1 MIIIGY
7 FLAVLVGVSLGLV
20 GSGGSILTVPILV
33 YVVGVP
39 ASLATTYSLFVVG
52 FSAFVG
58 TLKATQDKM
67 LDYRTAISFGIP
79 SISSIFLVRSFLM
92 PLVPTKIVNVANFTL
107 TKDVAIMLL
116 FAVLMVWT
124 SVAMIREG
132 AVGKAEN
139 APTDYSKIF
148 LRGILVGSITGIV
161 GVGGGFLII
170 PTLVFVASLPMKR
183 AVATSLLI
191 IATNSFI
198 GFFSSLQGQ
207 VMDWQFLL
215 IFSGCSVMGILL
227 GRFLSQFVSNEKLKP
242 AFGWF
247 VLAMGIYILATE
259 SVKLMGLGR

>member
-1 MIIIGY
+1 
-7 FLAVLVGVSLGLV
+7 LAVLVGVSLGLV

-58 TLKATQDKM
+58 TVKATQDKM
-67 LDYRTAISFGIP
+67 VDFRTAVSFGIP
-79 SISSIFLVRSFLM
+79 SISSIFLVRGFLM
-92 PLVPTKIVNVANFTL
+92 PLVPKEIIKVANFTL
-107 TKDVAIMLL
+107 TKDIAIMLL
-116 FAVLMVWT
+116 FAVLMVWA
-124 SVAMIREG
+124 SVAMVRQG
-132 AVGKAEN
+132 AVGKAGN
-139 APTDYSKIF
+139 APTNYRKIF
-148 LRGILVGSITGIV
+148 VRGVWVGIITGMV

-170 PTLVFVASLPMKR
+170 PTLVFVASLPMKQ

-198 GFFSSLQGQ
+198 GFFSSLHGQ
-207 VMDWQFLL
+207 AMDWQFLL
-215 IFSGCSVMGILL
+215 TFSGCSVAGILV
-227 GRFLSQFVSNEKLKP
+227 GRFLSQFVSNERLKP

-259 SVKLMGLGR
+259 GVKLLGLGR